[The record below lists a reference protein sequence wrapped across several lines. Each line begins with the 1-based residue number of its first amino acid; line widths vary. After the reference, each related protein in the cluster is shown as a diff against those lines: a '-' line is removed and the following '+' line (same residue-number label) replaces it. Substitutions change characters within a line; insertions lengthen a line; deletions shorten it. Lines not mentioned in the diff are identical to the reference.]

1 MTGRREQERSRTT
14 RLRLM
19 RATAECLVELG
30 WSGTTTTAVS
40 ERAGVSRG
48 AQLHHYPTRA
58 ELVVAAVEHVAV
70 ARTEELLRT
79 ADTLPRDGRRTLA
92 VLELLAELYT
102 GPLFE
107 AAVELWVAARTDP
120 QLHAVVMPLEDRL
133 GREGYRLALELL
145 GVDDTRAEIR
155 DAVGATLD
163 LVRGFGLANLL
174 SDDRSRRSRL
184 LRQWAA
190 MLDAVLAEP
199 APGRDR
205 EPPTG
210 AGSGTSV
217 PV

>member
-1 MTGRREQERSRTT
+1 
-14 RLRLM
+14 M

-79 ADTLPRDGRRTLA
+79 ADTLPGDERRTLA

-120 QLHAVVMPLEDRL
+120 QLHAVVAPLEDRL

-145 GVDDTRAEIR
+145 GADDARPEIR

-190 MLDAVLAEP
+190 MLDTVLAE
-199 APGRDR
+199 G
-205 EPPTG
+205 
-210 AGSGTSV
+210 
-217 PV
+217 

>member
-107 AAVELWVAARTDP
+107 AAVELWVAARTDS

-145 GVDDTRAEIR
+145 GVDDARPEIR

-174 SDDRSRRSRL
+174 SDDRTRRSRL

-190 MLDAVLAEP
+190 MLDTVLAEP
-199 APGRDR
+199 AAVDSDPAPGQA
-205 EPPTG
+205 PG
-210 AGSGTSV
+210 
-217 PV
+217 